1 MPSADKAETALR
13 SHVTTVKE
21 DVMTGVSFMIPF
33 VTIGGI
39 FTALA
44 YAVAELPD
52 SVLGVTLPGAGAT
65 TETVF
70 QSTGTLPWY
79 LGEIGGLGLTMMVPI
94 LGAYI
99 AYAIADRPGL
109 APGFILSWAV
119 QQTAIIGA
127 AGSLVGFTADGASA
141 GFLGALIAGLL
152 AGYVARWIK
161 GWSVPSV
168 VEPMMPVLIIP
179 VLTTALLAPLVV
191 VGLGVPIA
199 IVDDTLTTVLG
210 SMTGANALLLGA
222 VLGAMMAAD
231 MGGPINKVAYVF
243 ATALV
248 GDQIFGPMAAVMIAG
263 MTPPL
268 GLALSNFIAPQK
280 YSAEMYEN
288 AKAAVPLGLAF
299 ITEGAIPYAAAD
311 PLRVIPSCMIGSAT
325 AGATALWLG
334 VTMPAPHG
342 GIFVFL
348 LSSKALVF
356 LGCIA
361 LGTIVTAT
369 VATAIKP
376 DFEKTV
382 ADVDAETGP
391 TAQAA
396 QTND

>member
-1 MPSADKAETALR
+1 MSSADKAENALR
-13 SHVTTVKE
+13 SHVTSVKE

-39 FTALA
+39 FLA
-44 YAVAELPD
+44 VAFMIAELPF
-52 SVLGVTLPGAGAT
+52 TAAT

-70 QSTGTLPWY
+70 EAEGTLAWY
-79 LGEIGGLGLTMMVPI
+79 LAEIGDLGLTIMIPI
-94 LGAYI
+94 LGGYI

-109 APGFILSWAV
+109 APGFILSWAI
-119 QQTAIIGA
+119 QQEHIIEA
-127 AGSLVGFTADGASA
+127 AGLLVGFSADGAVA
-141 GFLGALIAGLL
+141 GFLGALVAGLF
-152 AGYVARWIK
+152 AGYVARWMK

-168 VEPMMPVLIIP
+168 IDPMMPVLVIP
-179 VLTTALLAPLVV
+179 VITTALLAPIVI

-199 IVDDTLTTVLG
+199 IVDDALTTFLEG
-210 SMTGANALLLGA
+210 MEGANALLLGA
-222 VLGAMMAAD
+222 ILGGMMAAD
-231 MGGPINKVAYVF
+231 MGGPVNKVAYVF
-243 ATALV
+243 GVALV
-248 GDQIFGPMAAVMIAG
+248 ADQIYGPMAAVMIAG

-268 GLALSNFIAPQK
+268 GMALSNFIAPQK
-280 YSAEMYEN
+280 YSVEMYEN
-288 AKAAVPLGLAF
+288 AKAAVPLGLSF

-325 AGATALWLG
+325 AAATALWFG

-348 LSSKALVF
+348 LSNNVLIF

-361 LGTIVTAT
+361 LGTVVTAT

-382 ADVDAETGP
+382 ADVEAETGSSTP
-391 TAQAA
+391 AAA
-396 QTND
+396 QSND

>member
-1 MPSADKAETALR
+1 MPPADKAETALR

-44 YAVAELPD
+44 YLIAELPD
-52 SVLGVTLPGAGAT
+52 SVFGITMPGAATT

-70 QSTGTLPWY
+70 ESTGTLPWY

-109 APGFILSWAV
+109 APGFILSWAI
-119 QQTAIIGA
+119 QQTAIIEA
-127 AGSLVGFTADGASA
+127 AGSLVGFTAEGAAA
-141 GFLGALIAGLL
+141 GFLGALVAGLL
-152 AGYVARWIK
+152 AGYVARWMK

-179 VLTTALLAPLVV
+179 VFTTALLAPLVI

-199 IVDDTLTTVLG
+199 IIDDTLTTFL
-210 SMTGANALLLGA
+210 SNMTGANAIVLGA
-222 VLGAMMAAD
+222 ILGAMMAAD
-231 MGGPINKVAYVF
+231 MGGPVNKVAYVF
-243 ATALV
+243 GAALV

-325 AGATALWLG
+325 AGAAALWFG
-334 VTMPAPHG
+334 ITMPAPHG

-348 LSSKALVF
+348 LSSNALIF

-382 ADVDAETGP
+382 ADVDTEAGST
-391 TAQAA
+391 TRAT